1 MQSTFSFWN
10 SHPPPIP
17 QITANSSAL
26 RRPGHHSA
34 CLAVRFSRFSSWA
47 QSGMFSWSLIPWMWR
62 LLQLFQPLVF
72 VFKIRKL
79 PPSFCRTRVHSNG
92 KGKLLQRWEMA
103 CLKRTKNKWKVIRK
117 KKKHW
122 HGMSSTT
129 DLLFLFW
136 MGRGAQS
143 SIFVTTQTLNQE
155 RDIEKEERWNRKQRK
170 AVWIF
175 VYSRRSFFFFLLT
188 PGAKV

>member
-117 KKKHW
+117 KKKTLTWDVLHNR
-122 HGMSSTT
+122 SSIS
-129 DLLFLFW
+129 FLD
-136 MGRGAQS
+136 GEGS
-143 SIFVTTQTLNQE
+143 SIFYFCHYSDLE
-155 RDIEKEERWNRKQRK
+155 PGEGHRKGRK
-170 AVWIF
+170 MEQKTKKSCLDFCI
-175 VYSRRSFFFFLLT
+175 L
-188 PGAKV
+188 